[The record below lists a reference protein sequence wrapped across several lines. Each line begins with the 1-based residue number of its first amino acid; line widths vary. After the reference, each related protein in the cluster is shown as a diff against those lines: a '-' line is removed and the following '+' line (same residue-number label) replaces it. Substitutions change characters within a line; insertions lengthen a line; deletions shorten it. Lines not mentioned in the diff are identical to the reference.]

1 MSGFEA
7 WIGNCHLSKIEGE
20 EEYQCQ
26 TAVWADSYDSFQ
38 ARLAQHI
45 ESSGLKILW
54 LEECHPVSQYLQRHG
69 NPHKIGALARA
80 VHQGHHVELSKLV
93 AVGEAG
99 EPEPPGSYLI
109 IEEIEGV
116 EPLDLQFG
124 VHPCKTVPDSLYE
137 PLFGQPEPIEAEIAQ
152 YGSAEAVPPMRTYAI
167 LDAAK
172 MPYLLTGFI
181 ERSELPAQSLFQ
193 GDTAEELKEHA
204 PYLVEL
210 TEDNDFTA
218 KLLTGPKGVNGL
230 WEKELG
236 VYVRSRAEFAE
247 LRRHFRK
254 FTRMQ
259 DAEDKWYYFAFWEP
273 SMTVAAV
280 RLIADNPI
288 FAGQAPLYCK
298 LLKPVT
304 IFSITGGRC
313 FAMRSAYEAEEPKLR
328 LDVPFFGFV
337 YAITKT
343 GMNENRDIDF
353 ESIYNDM
360 PRLWM
365 SGIRNG
371 ESVADYAKI
380 KKSKGLSLIADGVIK
395 GKKATSASQKSMIKY
410 LARFS

>member
-7 WIGNCHLSKIEGE
+7 WIGNCHLRQIEGE

-26 TAVWADSYDSFQ
+26 AAVWADSYDSFH

-80 VHQGHHVELSKLV
+80 VHQGHHVELSRLV

-99 EPEPPGSYLI
+99 EPKPPANYLI

-124 VHPCKTVPDSLYE
+124 VHPRKTVPDRLYE
-137 PLFGQPEPIEAEIAQ
+137 PLFGQPEPSDAEIGQ

-181 ERSELPAQSLFQ
+181 ERSELPYQCLFQ
-193 GDTAEELKEHA
+193 GKAAEELKEHA

-247 LRRHFRK
+247 VRKHFRK
-254 FTRMQ
+254 FTRVQ
-259 DAEDKWYYFAFWEP
+259 DEQGKWYYFRFWEGIHLL
-273 SMTVAAV
+273 SIC
-280 RLIADNPI
+280 RKNQHEFSDNIAN
-288 FAGQAPLYCK
+288 
-298 LLKPVT
+298 
-304 IFSITGGRC
+304 
-313 FAMRSAYEAEEPKLR
+313 
-328 LDVPFFGFV
+328 
-337 YAITKT
+337 
-343 GMNENRDIDF
+343 
-353 ESIYNDM
+353 
-360 PRLWM
+360 
-365 SGIRNG
+365 
-371 ESVADYAKI
+371 
-380 KKSKGLSLIADGVIK
+380 SLIKRDVSILLRS
-395 GKKATSASQKSMIKY
+395 KKRMYRVTRKLEEEKNSQI
-410 LARFS
+410 LGTL